1 MNAKIKIGDSVVVKN
16 DVRDADFPDLLLA
29 GFQGRII
36 ELSEDED
43 GNELVDIEWDS
54 QSLRGMADYVS
65 LCEEEELD
73 WTTCT
78 LFLDEVEPTEARDT
92 PEDVRNVANEL
103 LQSWLWTDL
112 GEQGKRIAA
121 VRGVGFEW
129 KYSVGVTARSFER
142 FEKKTTVELNGQ
154 TLELDGI
161 MRGVEILELSF
172 VWEGADP
179 EAHALNLQK
188 GNSMD
193 LEKLKADLRLE
204 FEAQTLQLT
213 ALNEALKLEN
223 DALKAELQANKDAE
237 AQEIAQA
244 HGIDLAVAMELVG
257 LSVAAKSLL
266 LKKDS
271 KKTESVEL
279 VEKEHSAQDNQFAFA
294 MASMKGATK

>member
-1 MNAKIKIGDSVVVKN
+1 MGTINLNLEAQSVQPSSNNSLKFGGVAYSGGVIPNYGYYGDV
-16 DVRDADFPDLLLA
+16 ALDLDGA
-29 GFQGRII
+29 QIAN
-36 ELSEDED
+36 D
-43 GNELVDIEWDS
+43 GNVALLYSHNREQVIGKANI
-54 QSLRGMADYVS
+54 SLLNGQIVVNEAVVS
-65 LCEEEELD
+65 TD
-73 WTTCT
+73 T
-78 LFLDEVEPTEARDT
+78 DE
-92 PEDVRNVANEL
+92 
-103 LQSWLWTDL
+103 
-112 GEQGKRIAA
+112 GKRIAA

-129 KYSVGVTARSFER
+129 KYSVGVSAKSFEQ
-142 FEKKTTVELNGQ
+142 FGKKTTVEINGQ

-161 MRGVEILELSF
+161 MRGVEIFELSL

-193 LEKLKADLRLE
+193 LEKVKADLRLE
-204 FEAQTLQLT
+204 FEAQNLHLT
-213 ALNEALKLEN
+213 SLNEALKLEN
-223 DALKAELQANKDAE
+223 DALKAELQAKKDAE

-294 MASMKGATK
+294 MASMRGATK

>member
-1 MNAKIKIGDSVVVKN
+1 MASININLEAQSVQPTSNSLKFGGVAYSGGVIPDYEYYGDIALDLSDAKIAN
-16 DVRDADFPDLLLA
+16 
-29 GFQGRII
+29 
-36 ELSEDED
+36 D
-43 GNELVDIEWDS
+43 GNVALLYSHQHS
-54 QSLRGMADYVS
+54 QVIGKANLSLLNSQIITNEAVVATD
-65 LCEEEELD
+65 
-73 WTTCT
+73 T
-78 LFLDEVEPTEARDT
+78 DE
-92 PEDVRNVANEL
+92 
-103 LQSWLWTDL
+103 
-112 GEQGKRIAA
+112 GKRIAA
-121 VRGVGFEW
+121 VRGVGFKW